1 MLIVVEGSNLTTVET
16 YFQNFDSVRN
26 AGTREALTHIVSMCV
41 AVQRYMWRIRV
52 KGHIGLQVARMPLK
66 LVAVV
71 TTVLCQK
78 FGKPIKFY
86 RLVCSRIPKKK
97 FKNITS
103 HFCNVTICSLA
114 APWFKIPPST
124 WITIARSKWTTDSF
138 FPFRVMGRASPGR
151 PNVTSGAWLGCMKR
165 LKISKILSPRY
176 I

>member
-1 MLIVVEGSNLTTVET
+1 
-16 YFQNFDSVRN
+16 
-26 AGTREALTHIVSMCV
+26 
-41 AVQRYMWRIRV
+41 
-52 KGHIGLQVARMPLK
+52 MPLK

-86 RLVCSRIPKKK
+86 RLVCSRIPKKN

-165 LKISKILSPRY
+165 LKISSSSWSPPRSSRRCAMMSSDESETSSKTFGHRISEFFLCNFY
-176 I
+176 TFFELF